1 MHNDHCIFI
10 HKPLFDPTL
19 EVNVDFLKLKDWRAT
34 KASMAVA
41 CPQGKAESH
50 MVQKSGAVE
59 LEFQK
64 SHVQK
69 CLLQACIDSDPTCK
83 EVVFSSNPSHVWASK
98 KFGKKN
104 ALKLVPCGIVS
115 LLKGTPVAD
124 KHYIKAFGKMWLISQ
139 MKALQN
145 FDKDE
150 GVLSPFWWVKCAG
163 DGEDHNM
170 TFGEMSVDGCKI
182 PILQN
187 IGPIQSNECL
197 PIENPKDIAKKKK
210 KKVQEAQ
217 PSH

>member
-19 EVNVDFLKLKDWRAT
+19 EVKVDFLKLKDWRAT

-41 CPQGKAESH
+41 CPEGKAESH
-50 MVQKSGAVE
+50 TVQKSGAVE

-150 GVLSPFWWVKCAG
+150 GVLSPFWWVKSAG

-170 TFGEMSVDGCKI
+170 TFGEMSVDGCRI

-187 IGPIQSNECL
+187 IGPIQPNECL
-197 PIENPKDIAKKKK
+197 LIENPKDIAKKKK

>member
-1 MHNDHCIFI
+1 
-10 HKPLFDPTL
+10 
-19 EVNVDFLKLKDWRAT
+19 
-34 KASMAVA
+34 MAVA

-150 GVLSPFWWVKCAG
+150 GVLSPFWWVKCGG

-187 IGPIQSNECL
+187 SGPIQPNECL
-197 PIENPKDIAKKKK
+197 LIENPKDIAKKKK

-217 PSH
+217 PSHWVASKSGSETYPALSVNMAKNGACFPCFTSSPSGCG